1 MCVTVLMGRKAAAC
15 LAFSS
20 QADSAASQEGCWF
33 QILSFLSMALDHT
46 LEEIFRRPQ
55 KSVRE
60 DIKRCAIQGG
70 LSWKGQKLIVD
81 PFTSAEL
88 VYEIDYRESGPSI
101 VQAKVKIGDK
111 LINLTPADDVLPHCF
126 IQNSFLRFFAEPL
139 EKSWIEKVF
148 PKPLELEPLA
158 IAHFLEKAEKQGPSI
173 IWKNKP
179 AKLRPDPFPILKLQD
194 RTGAFATLAMDYGP
208 FGTLDID
215 LLQKAMTPEEKIW
228 EQDLLE
234 TGFIKKT
241 VGQSHY
247 YCPMD
252 KVVKT
257 LSFLLDIGW
266 KIFDSQGK
274 KVFRQ
279 GSIECST
286 QEEGSHILLKG
297 TIQYGEHSGYVKD
310 VFGTFTRREKFI
322 DLSPDAVGL
331 IEMPKEW
338 EVLEGEEI
346 IKEGVAI
353 KRHNHGLLEGFVR
366 LPATYISAE
375 WKKEQPLETFQGK
388 LYDYQLEGLSW
399 LSFLHRGHFHGL
411 LADEMGLGKTVQLI
425 AFIASLKTTKPLLIV
440 MPKSLLFNWRQ
451 EFAKFLPTCDVY
463 VHAGEERL
471 GSVEALEKKEVIL
484 TSYTLLR
491 QDRFLFESTSYAAV
505 ILDEA
510 QMIKNPDSLASQI
523 VCRLQA
529 DFRLAVTGTPVENRW
544 EDLWTLFRFLMP
556 ELLGEKKESPIFE
569 KVRKKIRPFILRRLK
584 GDVALQLPPKQEQT
598 IWIEQDEE
606 EREFYEQFLIKK
618 RSALVQKVTAQGM
631 QKSRFDILEL
641 ILRLRQISCTPSLVS
656 GEYTGPC
663 AKLERLLADVEEV
676 IQGGRKALI
685 FSQFT
690 EMLHLIAKECTKRD
704 WKYAYLDGETK
715 DREGAVK
722 MFQEDEGVP
731 LFLMSL
737 KAGGVGLNLTS
748 ADYVF
753 LYEPWWNDAVE
764 NQAIDR
770 AHRVGRKDT
779 VIARRYITRET
790 IEEKILRLK
799 QKKTSLANTLLGP
812 AGDIDALNLEDL
824 YNLVSL

>member
-1 MCVTVLMGRKAAAC
+1 MIA
-15 LAFSS
+15 
-20 QADSAASQEGCWF
+20 
-33 QILSFLSMALDHT
+33 DHT

-55 KSVRE
+55 KSVRD
-60 DIKRCAIQGG
+60 DIKKLAAQGG
-70 LSWKGQKLIVD
+70 LSWKGHKLIVD

-88 VYEIDYRESGPSI
+88 VYEVDYRETGSSI
-101 VQAKVKIGDK
+101 IQAKIKVGEKI
-111 LINLTPADDVLPHCF
+111 INLDPSDDVFTQGF
-126 IQNSFLRFFAEPL
+126 IQNNFLRFFSEPL
-139 EKSWIEKVF
+139 EKRWIEKVF
-148 PKPLELEPLA
+148 PKPLQLDPIELKS
-158 IAHFLEKAEKQGPSI
+158 FLEKAEKQGPSL

-179 AKLRPDPFPILKLQD
+179 PKLKPDPFPVLKLQD
-194 RTGAFATLAMDYGP
+194 RTGAFATLAMDYGL
-208 FGTLDID
+208 FGITECD
-215 LLQKAMTPEEKIW
+215 LSISEHQAWEK
-228 EQDLLE
+228 DLLE

-241 VGQSHY
+241 VGDSHY
-247 YCPMD
+247 YCPMN

-266 KIFDSQGK
+266 KIFDSQRK
-274 KVFRQ
+274 RVFRQ
-279 GSIECST
+279 GCIEYEAS
-286 QEEGSHILLKG
+286 EEGDHIFLKG
-297 TIQYGEHSGYVKD
+297 KISYGEHSGNLKD
-310 VFGTFTRREKFI
+310 AFGTFTRREKFI

-338 EVLEGEEI
+338 EALEGEEI
-346 IKEGVAI
+346 VKEGIAI
-353 KRHNHGLLEGFVR
+353 KRHHHGLLEGFVR
-366 LPATYISAE
+366 LPEAFTPSQ
-375 WKKEQPLETFQGK
+375 WKQETPPDNFQGK

-399 LSFLHRGHFHGL
+399 LSFLYRSHFHGL
-411 LADEMGLGKTVQLI
+411 LADEMGLGKTVQLM
-425 AFIASLKTTKPLLIV
+425 AFIASLTIEKPILVV

-451 EFAKFLPTCDVY
+451 EFNKFFPSCDVY
-463 VHAGEERL
+463 VHTGQDRL
-471 GSVEALEKKEVIL
+471 DSAQALRNKRVIL

-491 QDRFLFESTSYAAV
+491 QDRFLFESTAYSAV

-510 QMIKNPDSLASQI
+510 QMIKNPDSLSSQI
-523 VCRLQA
+523 VCRLQS
-529 DFRLAVTGTPVENRW
+529 DFRLAVTGTPIENRW
-544 EDLWTLFRFLMP
+544 EDLWSIFRFLMP

-584 GDVALQLPPKQEQT
+584 SDVALELPPKQEQI

-606 EREFYEQFLIKK
+606 ERTFYEQFLIKK
-618 RSALVQKVTAQGM
+618 RSALVQKVSAQGI

-641 ILRLRQISCTPSLVS
+641 VLRLRQVCCTPSLIS
-656 GEYTGPC
+656 GEYTGTS

-676 IQGGRKALI
+676 LEGGRKALI

-690 EMLHLIAKECTKRD
+690 EMLHLIARECSTRG
-704 WKYAYLDGETK
+704 WRYAYLDGKTK

-722 MFQEDEGVP
+722 EFQEDETTQ

-770 AHRVGRKDT
+770 AHRVGRQDT
-779 VIARRYITRET
+779 VIARRYITLET

-799 QKKTSLANTLLGP
+799 QKKTSLAQTLLSSS
-812 AGDIDALNLEDL
+812 ADLEEFSLEDL
-824 YNLVSL
+824 YDLALETQVPEKWGAISSAF